1 MPSIFKKKQFWGC
14 LIAFAILAYVLRDI
28 NIRDIRELAGRVSV
42 KFILL
47 ALVLHAMVNI
57 VKAYRWKIIVEKA
70 KRLKF
75 WRVIP
80 MFSAGQVIN
89 ILLPALTGQAGR
101 ILLFSKKADLSKTYV
116 LSTIVIEVIFDA
128 ISLLLCIALLSTAT
142 IVFPREYLHI
152 SYLVAIATLL
162 SLILLYLMLH
172 YTEQVENINRRLF
185 RDRWPGG
192 YVAVR
197 KFYRSFTK
205 GISLLRSGHYFSR
218 TLLTSLLAWMFHA
231 AAIYFLFLS
240 FGFKLPLISAVV
252 IMVINTVA
260 LMVPITPGNAGTF
273 ELAVAA
279 PLLAFKIGRTDAV
292 MFALALHIIDFFPI
306 MVMGSIF
313 IHTERLSLK
322 EIGKEGEEEKE
333 LLKEIGEGEDSEDE
347 ILGEKKRA

>member
-1 MPSIFKKKQFWGC
+1 MRSILKKKQFWGS

-28 NIRDIRELAGRVSV
+28 RLEDIKNLAGRVSV
-42 KFILL
+42 TFILL
-47 ALVLHAMVNI
+47 ALATHATVNV
-57 VKAYRWKIIVEKA
+57 VKAYRWKVIVEKT

-75 WRVIP
+75 IRTIP

-89 ILLPALTGQAGR
+89 VLLPALTGQAGR
-101 ILLFSKKADLSKTYV
+101 ILLFAKKADLSKTYV
-116 LSTIVIEVIFDA
+116 LSTVVIEVIFDA
-128 ISLLLCIALLSTAT
+128 ISLLVCIALLSTAT

-152 SYLVAIATLL
+152 SYLVAIVTLL

-172 YTEQVENINRRLF
+172 YTDRVEILNRELF
-185 RDRWPGG
+185 RRRWPSV
-192 YVAVR
+192 YVGIR

-205 GISLLRSGHYFSR
+205 GISLLRSGQYFFR
-218 TLLTSLLAWMFHA
+218 TLTSSLLAWMFHA

-240 FGFKLPLISAVV
+240 FGFELPLISAVV

-292 MFALALHIIDFFPI
+292 MFALALHIIDFLPI
-306 MVMGSIF
+306 MIMGSIF
-313 IHTERLSLK
+313 IHTERLSLR
-322 EIGKEGEEEKE
+322 EIEKEGEEEKE
-333 LLKEIGEGEDSEDE
+333 LLKE
-347 ILGEKKRA
+347 LGKDADDDFVEEKKRV